1 MLNSKYYNVM
11 VNKKI
16 VDVIYLNI
24 NILFI
29 YKFSFICD
37 DDVVFMLVNIVVE
50 NIEGFD
56 NYVVV
61 GGGKMGIDICLW
73 LFENYV
79 VLYNIYWVVLWDVW
93 LLNWKNM

>member
-1 MLNSKYYNVM
+1 M
-11 VNKKI
+11 
-16 VDVIYLNI
+16 
-24 NILFI
+24 
-29 YKFSFICD
+29 
-37 DDVVFMLVNIVVE
+37 
-50 NIEGFD
+50 IEGFD

-93 LLNWKNM
+93 LLNWKNI